1 MDGTDGGP
9 SSVLLLVALVLL
21 VLASAFF
28 SGSEVAL
35 LSANRL
41 RLRHLSEQG
50 NRRARTVLELLEA
63 PQRMIS
69 TILVGNNI
77 VNILASTVATAAAI
91 DLWGARGAGI
101 AAAAM
106 TVIIITFG
114 EVLPKS
120 EIGRASCWERVYM

>member
-1 MDGTDGGP
+1 
-9 SSVLLLVALVLL
+9 VL

-50 NRRARTVLELLEA
+50 NRRARTVLDLLEV
-63 PQRMIS
+63 PQRMIT

-77 VNILASTVATAAAI
+77 VNIAASTIATAVAI
-91 DLWGARGAGI
+91 EVWGTRGATI
-101 AAAAM
+101 AGVAM
-106 TVIIITFG
+106 TVIILIFG

-120 EIGRASCWERVYM
+120 VASYHAVTAATVVGRPIAV